1 MGADR
6 RRETP
11 GCARP
16 HILLV
21 EDSPSIVQLV
31 RHLLRDQADLTAAG
45 TYSDALE
52 RIDSAT
58 FDLFLIDIQLGGDR
72 TGVDLLNAIR
82 DRDSYRSTPA
92 VAVTAHA
99 LPGDRARLL
108 TAGFDAYLPKPF
120 TRSDLEGVV
129 RDGLSNAFE

>member
-6 RRETP
+6 RSKNS
-11 GCARP
+11 GCASP

-31 RHLLRDQADLTAAG
+31 RHLLRERAELTAAG
-45 TYSDALE
+45 TYSAALE
-52 RIDSAT
+52 RIDAAT

-82 DRDSYRSTPA
+82 DRPPYQSTPA

-99 LPGDRARLL
+99 LPGDRARFL

-129 RDGLSNAFE
+129 RDCLSNAID